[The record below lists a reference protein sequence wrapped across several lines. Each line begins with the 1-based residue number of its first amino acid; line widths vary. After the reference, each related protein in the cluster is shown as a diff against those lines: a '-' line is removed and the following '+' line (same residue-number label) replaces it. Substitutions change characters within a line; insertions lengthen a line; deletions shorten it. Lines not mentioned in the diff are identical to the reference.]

1 MYYIKLL
8 CEYKDTLEQL
18 FREKN
23 KDGMSLSGTDDGEL
37 DVLGGDDGDRIERQS
52 WLAVQIHR
60 LIHVLHNNL
69 DGKSKVYR
77 DPALTYLF
85 LMNNIHYIM
94 HKVKYSDVIRLLG
107 NDWVRRQSVIVRQFA
122 TSYERAAWTRALSFL
137 SCRGGSSWT

>member
-8 CEYKDTLEQL
+8 CDYKDTLEQF

-122 TSYERAAWTRALSFL
+122 TSYQRAAWTRALSFL

>member
-1 MYYIKLL
+1 MYYIKLM

-122 TSYERAAWTRALSFL
+122 TSYQRAAWTRALSFL